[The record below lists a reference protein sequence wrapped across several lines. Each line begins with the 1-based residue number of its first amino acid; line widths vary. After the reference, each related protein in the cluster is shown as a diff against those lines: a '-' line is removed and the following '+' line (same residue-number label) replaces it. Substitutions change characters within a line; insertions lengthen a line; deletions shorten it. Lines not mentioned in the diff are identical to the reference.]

1 MLKNKGIKIAVLG
14 LGKSGIACANLAISK
29 GYSVFA
35 SDSGKLRTHKE
46 MKLNEKV
53 EVEFGKHSTK
63 VLDCDI
69 IIKSPGLPNDIEI
82 LKQAK
87 KQEIPILSELDFA
100 LNFAKPKKIIAV
112 TGTNGKTTTT
122 TLIYEIIKKGYTNT
136 FVAGNIGF
144 PISEVVTKLNS
155 KSVLVLE
162 LSSYQLEDSPYFRPN
177 ISVSINIT
185 PDHLKHH
192 HTMANY
198 VKAKANVFINQKKQ
212 DYAIYNY
219 KDKYLQKSILK
230 TNAVKFAFNDDSSTN
245 CIYYKGKTIYL
256 KKNNKIIKLN
266 PKINIPGKHNID
278 NILAA
283 IASSYL
289 AGIKISIIEKVI
301 SKFKG
306 VEHRI
311 EFVKEINGVKYYNDS
326 KGTNV
331 DSTKV
336 ALEAFDKNIQ
346 LILGG
351 QDKGS
356 PYKPIFNLIK
366 KKVKNIFLIGEAT
379 NIIKKQLKGCAPMI
393 ECKTLLN
400 AIKKI
405 DSITQNGDIVLFSPA
420 CASFDQF
427 DNFEHRG
434 REFKKFVSL
443 ISKKHGNKF

>member
-1 MLKNKGIKIAVLG
+1 MLKNKDIKITVLG
-14 LGKSGIACANLAISK
+14 LGKSGIACANLAVSK
-29 GYSVFA
+29 GYNVFA
-35 SDSGKLRTHKE
+35 SDSGKKRTHKQ
-46 MKLNEKV
+46 MKLNK
-53 EVEFGKHSTK
+53 EVKLEFEKHSSK
-63 VLDCDI
+63 VLDSDI
-69 IIKSPGLPNDIEI
+69 IIKSPGLPNDLDI
-82 LKQAK
+82 LKQAR
-87 KQEIPILSELDFA
+87 KQEIPIFSELDFA

-122 TLIYEIIKKGYTNT
+122 TLIYEIIKKGYKNT

-155 KSVLVLE
+155 KSILVLE
-162 LSSYQLEDSPYFRPN
+162 LSSYQLEDSPYFKPN
-177 ISVSINIT
+177 ISISMNIT

-198 VKAKANVFINQKKQ
+198 IKAKANIFINQNKQ

-219 KDKYLQKSILK
+219 NDKYLKKNITK
-230 TNAVKFAFNDDSSTN
+230 TKATKFEFNSDKTKN
-245 CIYYKGKTIYL
+245 CIYYKDGAIYL
-256 KKNNKIIKLN
+256 KKNNKTIKLN

-278 NILAA
+278 NILASVA
-283 IASSYL
+283 ASYIAGTKTSV
-289 AGIKISIIEKVI
+289 IERVI
-301 SKFKG
+301 SGFKG

-336 ALEAFDKNIQ
+336 ALESFDKNIQ

-366 KKVKNIFLIGEAT
+366 KKVKNIFLIGEAS
-379 NIIKKQLKGCAPMI
+379 NIIKKQLKGSAPMI
-393 ECKTLLN
+393 ECQTLSN

-405 DSITQNGDIVLFSPA
+405 YSAAQKGDIVLFSPA

-427 DNFEHRG
+427 KDFEHRG
-434 REFKKFVSL
+434 REFKKFVL
-443 ISKKHGNKF
+443 AIK

>member
-1 MLKNKGIKIAVLG
+1 MLKNNDIKIAVLG
-14 LGKSGIACANLAISK
+14 LGKSGISCANLAISK
-29 GYSVFA
+29 GYTVFA
-35 SDSGKLRTHKE
+35 SDSGKTRTHE
-46 MKLNEKV
+46 QMNLNKKV
-53 EVEFGKHSTK
+53 EIEFGKHSKK

-69 IIKSPGLPNDIEI
+69 IIKSPGLPNELEI
-82 LKQAK
+82 LQQARK
-87 KQEIPILSELDFA
+87 KEIPVLSELDFA
-100 LNFAKPKKIIAV
+100 LNFAKPKKVIAV

-122 TLIYEIIKKGYTNT
+122 TLIYEIIKKGYKNT

-155 KSVLVLE
+155 KSILVLE

-177 ISVSINIT
+177 ISVSLNIT

-212 DYAIYNY
+212 DYAIYNN
-219 KDKYLQKSILK
+219 KDKYLKKSILK
-230 TNAVKFAFNDDSSTN
+230 TNANKIAFNDYNSTN
-245 CIYYKGKTIYL
+245 CIYYKDGIIYL
-256 KKNNKIIKLN
+256 KKGSKKIKLN

-278 NILAA
+278 NILAS
-283 IASSYL
+283 IAASYI
-289 AGIKISIIEKVI
+289 AGTKKSVIETVI

-336 ALEAFDKNIQ
+336 ALESFDKNIQ

-379 NIIKKQLKGCAPMI
+379 NIIKKQLKGSAPMT
-393 ECKTLLN
+393 ECNTLSN

-405 DSITQNGDIVLFSPA
+405 YSVAEKGDIVLFSPA

-427 DNFEHRG
+427 NDFEHRG
-434 REFKKFVSL
+434 REFKKFVL
-443 ISKKHGNKF
+443 AIK

>member
-1 MLKNKGIKIAVLG
+1 MIKNKGIKIAVLG

-29 GYSVFA
+29 GYGVFA
-35 SDSGKLRTHKE
+35 SDSGKVRTHKD
-46 MKLNEKV
+46 MKLNKKV
-53 EVEFGKHSTK
+53 EVEFGKHTQK

-69 IIKSPGLPNDIEI
+69 IIKSPGLPNELEI
-82 LKQAK
+82 LKQAR

-122 TLIYEIIKKGYTNT
+122 TLIYEIVKKGYKNT

-155 KSVLVLE
+155 KSILVLE
-162 LSSYQLEDSPYFRPN
+162 LSSYQLEDSPLFRPD
-177 ISVSINIT
+177 ISVSMNIT

-212 DYAIYNY
+212 DYAIYNHN
-219 KDKYLQKSILK
+219 DKYLKKSILK
-230 TNAVKFAFNDDSSTN
+230 TKANKFAFNDNRSKN
-245 CIYYKGKTIYL
+245 CIFYKDGTIYL
-256 KKNNKIIKLN
+256 KKGNKTIKLN

-278 NILAA
+278 NILASVA
-283 IASSYL
+283 ASYL
-289 AGIKISIIEKVI
+289 AGTKKPVIEKVI
-301 SKFKG
+301 SNFKG

-311 EFVKEINGVKYYNDS
+311 EFVKDINGVKYYNDS

-336 ALEAFDKNIQ
+336 ALESFDKNIQ

-379 NIIKKQLKGCAPMI
+379 NIIKKQLKGSAPMV
-393 ECKTLLN
+393 ECKTLSN

-405 DSITQNGDIVLFSPA
+405 HSVAQKGDIVLFSPA

-427 DNFEHRG
+427 NDFEHRG
-434 REFKKFVSL
+434 REFKKFVL
-443 ISKKHGNKF
+443 AIK

>member
-1 MLKNKGIKIAVLG
+1 MLKNNGIKIAVLG
-14 LGKSGIACANLAISK
+14 LGKSGIACANLAVSK
-29 GYSVFA
+29 GYNVFA
-35 SDSGKLRTHKE
+35 SDSGKTRTHKQ
-46 MKLNEKV
+46 MNLNKKV
-53 EVEFGKHSTK
+53 EVEFSKHSQK

-69 IIKSPGLPNDIEI
+69 IVKSPGLSNELEI
-82 LKQAK
+82 LKQAR
-87 KQEIPILSELDFA
+87 KQEIPVLSELDFA
-100 LNFAKPKKIIAV
+100 LNFAKPKKIIAI

-122 TLIYEIIKKGYTNT
+122 TLIYEIVKKGYKNT

-155 KSVLVLE
+155 KSILVLE

-177 ISVSINIT
+177 ISVSLNIT

-212 DYAIYNY
+212 DYAIYNF
-219 KDKYLQKSILK
+219 KDKYLKKSILK
-230 TNAVKFAFNDDSSTN
+230 TKANRLAFNDNKSKN
-245 CIYYKGKTIYL
+245 CIFYENGIFYL
-256 KKNNKIIKLN
+256 KKENKTINLS

-278 NILAA
+278 NILAS
-283 IASSYL
+283 IAASYI
-289 AGIKISIIEKVI
+289 AGTKKSVIEKVI
-301 SKFKG
+301 SNFKG

-311 EFVKEINGVKYYNDS
+311 EFVKDINGVKYYNDS

-336 ALEAFDKNIQ
+336 ALESFCKNIQ

-379 NIIKKQLKGCAPMI
+379 NIIKKQLKGSAPMT
-393 ECKTLLN
+393 ECNTLSN

-405 DSITQNGDIVLFSPA
+405 RSIAEKGDIVLFSPA

-427 DNFEHRG
+427 NDFEHRG
-434 REFKKFVSL
+434 REFKKLVL
-443 ISKKHGNKF
+443 NIK

>member
-1 MLKNKGIKIAVLG
+1 MLKNNGVKIAVLG
-14 LGKSGIACANLAISK
+14 LGKSGIACANLAVSK
-29 GYSVFA
+29 GYTVFA
-35 SDSGKLRTHKE
+35 SDSGKARTHKE
-46 MKLNEKV
+46 MKLNKKV
-53 EVEFGKHSTK
+53 ELEFGKHSSK
-63 VLDCDI
+63 VLESDI
-69 IIKSPGLPNDIEI
+69 IIKSPGLPNNLEI
-82 LKQAK
+82 LMQARK
-87 KQEIPILSELDFA
+87 RGCLILSELEFA
-100 LNFAKPKKIIAV
+100 LNFAKPKKIVAV

-122 TLIYEIIKKGYTNT
+122 TLIYKIIKSGNKNT

-144 PISEVVTKLNS
+144 PISEVVTRLNS
-155 KSVLVLE
+155 KSILVLE
-162 LSSYQLEDSPYFRPN
+162 LSSYQLEDSPFFKPD
-177 ISVSINIT
+177 ISISMNIT

-198 VKAKANVFINQKKQ
+198 IKAKANIFVNQTKQ

-219 KDKYLQKSILK
+219 NDKHLKKSIVKTKAKIFDFNNLKTRNGIFYKDKIIYIKKS
-230 TNAVKFAFNDDSSTN
+230 
-245 CIYYKGKTIYL
+245 GKIAA
-256 KKNNKIIKLN
+256 KLV
-266 PKINIPGKHNID
+266 PQINIPGKHNID
-278 NILAA
+278 NILASVMA
-283 IASSYL
+283 SYL
-289 AGIKISIIEKVI
+289 AGTKISTIEKEV

-336 ALEAFDKNIQ
+336 ALESFDKNIQ

-379 NIIKKQLKGCAPMI
+379 NIIKKQLKGSAPMV
-393 ECKTLLN
+393 ECETLKN

-405 DSITQNGDIVLFSPA
+405 YSVAQKGDIVLFSPA

-427 DNFEHRG
+427 NDFEHRG
-434 REFKKFVSL
+434 KEFKKFVL
-443 ISKKHGNKF
+443 NLK

>member
-1 MLKNKGIKIAVLG
+1 MAKNNGIKIAVLG

-35 SDSGKLRTHKE
+35 SDSGKVRTHKQ
-46 MKLNEKV
+46 MNLNKKV
-53 EVEFGKHSTK
+53 EVEFGKHSSK
-63 VLDCDI
+63 VLENDI
-69 IIKSPGLPNDIEI
+69 IIKSPGLPNELEI
-82 LKQAK
+82 LKQAR
-87 KQEIPILSELDFA
+87 KQEIPVLSELDFA

-122 TLIYEIIKKGYTNT
+122 TLIYEIIKKGYKNT

-155 KSVLVLE
+155 KSILVLE

-177 ISVSINIT
+177 ISVSMNIT

-219 KDKYLQKSILK
+219 EDKYLKKSILK
-230 TNAVKFAFNDDSSTN
+230 TKAIKFDFNNNKTKN
-245 CIYYKGKTIYL
+245 CIYFKDGTIYL
-256 KKNNKIIKLN
+256 KKNNKNIKLN

-278 NILAA
+278 NILASVA
-283 IASSYL
+283 ASYL
-289 AGIKISIIEKVI
+289 AGTKKSVIEKVI
-301 SKFKG
+301 SGFKG

-336 ALEAFDKNIQ
+336 ALESFDKNIQ

-379 NIIKKQLKGCAPMI
+379 NIIKKQLKGSAPMI
-393 ECKTLLN
+393 ECETLKN

-405 DSITQNGDIVLFSPA
+405 HSVAQKGDIVLFSPA

-427 DNFEHRG
+427 NDFEHRG
-434 REFKKFVSL
+434 REFKKFVL
-443 ISKKHGNKF
+443 AIK

>member
-1 MLKNKGIKIAVLG
+1 MTKNNGIKISVLG
-14 LGKSGIACANLAISK
+14 LGKSGIACANLAVAK
-29 GYSVFA
+29 GYKVFA
-35 SDSGKLRTHKE
+35 SDAGKEKSYE
-46 MKLNEKV
+46 KMKLNKKV
-53 EVEFGKHSTK
+53 EVEFKKHSSK
-63 VLDCDI
+63 VLCGDI
-69 IIKSPGLPNDIEI
+69 IIKSPGISNELEI
-82 LKQAK
+82 LQQARK
-87 KQEIPILSELDFA
+87 KNIPIFSELDFA

-122 TLIYEIIKKGYTNT
+122 TLIYNIIKKSYKNT

-177 ISVSINIT
+177 ISVSMNIT
-185 PDHLKHH
+185 CDHLKHH
-192 HTMANY
+192 HTMKNY
-198 VKAKANVFINQKKQ
+198 IKAKSKVFINQKKQ

-219 KDKYLQKSILK
+219 NDKYLKKSILK
-230 TNAVKFAFNDDSSTN
+230 TGAKKFEFNTNLTTN
-245 CIYYKGKTIYL
+245 CIYYKDKTIYL
-256 KKNNKIIKLN
+256 KKGKRVIKLN

-278 NILAA
+278 NILACVSA
-283 IASSYL
+283 SYL
-289 AGIKISIIEKVI
+289 AGIKPSIIEKVI

-356 PYKPIFNLIK
+356 SYKPIFKLIK
-366 KKVKNIFLIGEAT
+366 KKVKNIFLIGEAA
-379 NIIKKQLKGCAPMI
+379 NIIKKELKGTATMI
-393 ECKTLLN
+393 ECNTLDV

-405 DSITQNGDIVLFSPA
+405 HSMAVKDDIVLFSPA

-427 DNFEHRG
+427 SDFEHRG
-434 REFKKFVSL
+434 KVFKEL
-443 ISKKHGNKF
+443 IFNINK

>member
-1 MLKNKGIKIAVLG
+1 MLKNKSIKIAVLG
-14 LGKSGIACANLAISK
+14 LGKSGIACANLAVSK
-29 GYSVFA
+29 GYTVFA
-35 SDSGKLRTHKE
+35 SDSGKTRTHKQ
-46 MKLNEKV
+46 MSLNKKV
-53 EVEFGKHSTK
+53 EVEFGKHSQK

-69 IIKSPGLPNDIEI
+69 IIKSPGLPNELEI
-82 LKQAK
+82 LQQAR
-87 KQEIPILSELDFA
+87 KQEIPVLSELDFA
-100 LNFAKPKKIIAV
+100 LNFASPKKIIAV

-122 TLIYEIIKKGYTNT
+122 TLIYEIIKKGYNNT

-155 KSVLVLE
+155 KSILVLE

-177 ISVSINIT
+177 ISVSLNIT

-198 VKAKANVFINQKKQ
+198 VKAKANVFVNQKKQ

-219 KDKYLQKSILK
+219 KDKYLKKSILRTK
-230 TNAVKFAFNDDSSTN
+230 AEKVAFNDDKGKN
-245 CIYYKGKTIYL
+245 YIYYKDGIIYL
-256 KKNNKIIKLN
+256 KKSGKTIKLN

-278 NILAA
+278 NILASVA
-283 IASSYL
+283 ASYIA
-289 AGIKISIIEKVI
+289 GTKKTVIETVI

-336 ALEAFDKNIQ
+336 ALESFNKNIQ

-379 NIIKKQLKGCAPMI
+379 NIIKKQLKGAAPMT
-393 ECKTLLN
+393 ECNTLSN
-400 AIKKI
+400 AIRKI
-405 DSITQNGDIVLFSPA
+405 HSVAEKGDIVLFSPA

-427 DNFEHRG
+427 NDFEHRG
-434 REFKKFVSL
+434 REFKKFVL
-443 ISKKHGNKF
+443 KIKK

>member
-1 MLKNKGIKIAVLG
+1 MKNYNGIKISILG
-14 LGKSGIACANLAISK
+14 LGKSGIACANLAVLK
-29 GYSVFA
+29 GYKVFA
-35 SDSGKLRTHKE
+35 SDSGKEKSYEE
-46 MKLNEKV
+46 MNLNRNV
-53 EVEFGKHSTK
+53 EVEFKKHSAK
-63 VLDCDI
+63 VLDSDI
-69 IIKSPGLPNDIEI
+69 IIKSPGLSNELEI
-82 LKQAK
+82 LQQARK
-87 KQEIPILSELDFA
+87 KEIPILNELDFA

-122 TLIYEIIKKGYTNT
+122 TLIYEIIKKFYKNT

-162 LSSYQLEDSPYFRPN
+162 LSSYQLEDSPFFRPN
-177 ISVSINIT
+177 ISVSMNIT
-185 PDHLKHH
+185 CDHLKHH

-198 VKAKANVFINQKKQ
+198 IKAKSNIFINQKKQ

-219 KDKYLQKSILK
+219 NDKYLRKSILK
-230 TNAVKFAFNDDSSTN
+230 TVAKKFEFNTDSTTN
-245 CIYYKGKTIYL
+245 CVYYKDEKIYL
-256 KKNNKIIKLN
+256 KKGKKVIKLN
-266 PKINIPGKHNID
+266 PKVNIPGRHNID
-278 NILAA
+278 NILACVVA
-283 IASSYL
+283 SYIAGVKPSV
-289 AGIKISIIEKVI
+289 IEKVI

-311 EFVKEINGVKYYNDS
+311 EFVKTVNGVKYYNDS

-356 PYKPIFNLIK
+356 SYKSLFKLIK

-379 NIIKKQLKGCAPMI
+379 NIIKKELKGSTTMI
-393 ECKTLLN
+393 ECKTLDVAL
-400 AIKKI
+400 KKI
-405 DSITQNGDIVLFSPA
+405 YCISVKDDIVLFSPA

-427 DNFEHRG
+427 HDFEHRG
-434 REFKKFVSL
+434 KVFKELVFNIKNNL
-443 ISKKHGNKF
+443 

>member
-1 MLKNKGIKIAVLG
+1 MLKNKDIRIAVLG

-29 GYSVFA
+29 GYKVFA
-35 SDSGKLRTHKE
+35 SDSGKKRSHKG
-46 MKLNEKV
+46 MNLNKKV
-53 EVEFGKHSTK
+53 EVEFGKHSSK
-63 VLDCDI
+63 VLESDI
-69 IIKSPGLPNDIEI
+69 IIKSPGLPNDLEI
-82 LKQAK
+82 LKQARK
-87 KQEIPILSELDFA
+87 REIPILSELDFA

-122 TLIYEIIKKGYTNT
+122 TLIYEIIKKGYKNT

-144 PISEVVTKLNS
+144 PISEVVTKLNP
-155 KSVLVLE
+155 KSILVLE
-162 LSSYQLEDSPYFRPN
+162 LSSYQLEDSPFFRPN
-177 ISVSINIT
+177 ISVSMNIT

-198 VKAKANVFINQKKQ
+198 IKAKANVFINQKKQ

-219 KDKYLQKSILK
+219 TDKYLKKAVLK
-230 TNAVKFAFNDDSSTN
+230 TKANKVEFNCNKAQN
-245 CIYYKGKTIYL
+245 CIYYDNETIYL
-256 KKNNKIIKLN
+256 KKNKKILKLN

-278 NILAA
+278 NILASVA
-283 IASSYL
+283 ASYL
-289 AGIKISIIEKVI
+289 AGTKISVIEKVI

-311 EFVKEINGVKYYNDS
+311 EFVKEISGVKYYNDS

-336 ALEAFDKNIQ
+336 ALESFDKNIQ

-379 NIIKKQLKGCAPMI
+379 SIIKKQLKGSAPMV
-393 ECKTLLN
+393 ECKTLSN
-400 AIKKI
+400 AVKKI
-405 DSITQNGDIVLFSPA
+405 HSVAQKGDIVLFSPA

-427 DNFEHRG
+427 NDFEHRG
-434 REFKKFVSL
+434 REFKKFVAA
-443 ISKKHGNKF
+443 IK

>member
-1 MLKNKGIKIAVLG
+1 MLKNNGIKIAVLG
-14 LGKSGIACANLAISK
+14 LGKSGIACANLAVSK
-29 GYSVFA
+29 GYDVFA
-35 SDSGKLRTHKE
+35 SDSGKLRTHKQ
-46 MKLNEKV
+46 MNLNKKV
-53 EVEFGKHSTK
+53 ETEFGKHSKK

-69 IIKSPGLPNDIEI
+69 IIKSPGLPNELEI
-82 LKQAK
+82 LEQARK
-87 KQEIPILSELDFA
+87 NEIPILSELDFA

-122 TLIYEIIKKGYTNT
+122 TLIYEIIKKGYKNT

-155 KSVLVLE
+155 KSILVLE

-177 ISVSINIT
+177 ISISLNIT

-192 HTMANY
+192 HTMTNY
-198 VKAKANVFINQKKQ
+198 VKAKANIFINQKKQ
-212 DYAIYNY
+212 DYAIYNF
-219 KDKYLQKSILK
+219 KDKYLKKSILK
-230 TNAVKFAFNDDSSTN
+230 TKANIVAFNDIKSKN
-245 CIYYKGKTIYL
+245 CIYYKDKTIFL
-256 KKNNKIIKLN
+256 NKNKKLIKLN

-283 IASSYL
+283 IAASYI
-289 AGIKISIIEKVI
+289 AGTKKSVIEKVI
-301 SKFKG
+301 SNFKG

-336 ALEAFDKNIQ
+336 ALESFDNNIQ

-379 NIIKKQLKGCAPMI
+379 NIIKKQLKNSAPMI
-393 ECKTLLN
+393 ECKTLSN
-400 AIKKI
+400 AIKEI
-405 DSITQNGDIVLFSPA
+405 HSISKKGDVVLFSPA

-427 DNFEHRG
+427 NDFEHRG
-434 REFKKFVSL
+434 REFKKFVL
-443 ISKKHGNKF
+443 AIK

>member
-1 MLKNKGIKIAVLG
+1 MLKNNGIKIAVLG
-14 LGKSGIACANLAISK
+14 LGKSGIACANLAVSK
-29 GYSVFA
+29 GYTVFA
-35 SDSGKLRTHKE
+35 SDSGKTRTHKQ
-46 MKLNEKV
+46 MSLNKKV
-53 EVEFGKHSTK
+53 EIEFGKHSQK

-69 IIKSPGLPNDIEI
+69 IIKSPGLPNELEI
-82 LKQAK
+82 LQQAR
-87 KQEIPILSELDFA
+87 KQEIPVLSELDFA

-122 TLIYEIIKKGYTNT
+122 TLIYEIIKKGYKNT

-144 PISEVVTKLNS
+144 PISEVVTKLSS
-155 KSVLVLE
+155 KSILVLE

-177 ISVSINIT
+177 ISVSLNIT

-198 VKAKANVFINQKKQ
+198 VKAKANVFVNQKKQ
-212 DYAIYNY
+212 DYAIYNF
-219 KDKYLQKSILK
+219 KDKYLKKSILK
-230 TNAVKFAFNDDSSTN
+230 TKAEKVAFNDDKGKN
-245 CIYYKGKTIYL
+245 YIYYKDGIICL
-256 KKNNKIIKLN
+256 KKSGKIIKLM

-278 NILAA
+278 NILASVA
-283 IASSYL
+283 ASYIA
-289 AGIKISIIEKVI
+289 GTKKTVIESVI

-336 ALEAFDKNIQ
+336 ALKSFNKNIQ

-379 NIIKKQLKGCAPMI
+379 NIIKKQLKGAAPMT
-393 ECKTLLN
+393 ECNTLSN

-405 DSITQNGDIVLFSPA
+405 HSVAEKGDIVLFSPA

-427 DNFEHRG
+427 NDFEHRG
-434 REFKKFVSL
+434 REFKKFVL
-443 ISKKHGNKF
+443 NIK

>member
-35 SDSGKLRTHKE
+35 SDSGKARTHKQ
-46 MKLNEKV
+46 MKLNKKV
-53 EVEFGKHSTK
+53 ELEFGKHSQK
-63 VLDCDI
+63 VLDSDI
-69 IIKSPGLPNDIEI
+69 IIKSPGLPNDLDI
-82 LKQAK
+82 LKQAR
-87 KQEIPILSELDFA
+87 KQEIPVLSELDFA

-122 TLIYEIIKKGYTNT
+122 TLIYEIIKKGYKNT

-162 LSSYQLEDSPYFRPN
+162 LSSYQLEDSPYFKPTV
-177 ISVSINIT
+177 SVSMNIT

-198 VKAKANVFINQKKQ
+198 VKAKANIFINQNKQ
-212 DYAIYNY
+212 DYAIYNHN
-219 KDKYLQKSILK
+219 DKYLRKAVTK
-230 TNAVKFAFNDDSSTN
+230 TKANKFEFNYNKTKN
-245 CIYYKGKTIYL
+245 CIYYKDGTIYL
-256 KKNNKIIKLN
+256 KKNNKTIKLN

-283 IASSYL
+283 VAASYIAGTK
-289 AGIKISIIEKVI
+289 AAIIEKVI
-301 SKFKG
+301 SNFKG

-336 ALEAFDKNIQ
+336 ALESFDKNIQ

-379 NIIKKQLKGCAPMI
+379 NIIKKQLKGSAKMT
-393 ECKTLLN
+393 ECETLSN

-405 DSITQNGDIVLFSPA
+405 HSVAEKGDIVLFSPA

-427 DNFEHRG
+427 NDFEHRG
-434 REFKKFVSL
+434 REFKKFVL
-443 ISKKHGNKF
+443 ALK

>member
-1 MLKNKGIKIAVLG
+1 MLKNKDIKITVLG
-14 LGKSGIACANLAISK
+14 LGKSGIACANLAVSK
-29 GYSVFA
+29 GYNVFA
-35 SDSGKLRTHKE
+35 SDSGKKRTHKQ
-46 MKLNEKV
+46 MKLNK
-53 EVEFGKHSTK
+53 EVKLEFEKHSSK
-63 VLDCDI
+63 VLDSDI
-69 IIKSPGLPNDIEI
+69 IIKSPGLPNDLDI
-82 LKQAK
+82 LKQAR
-87 KQEIPILSELDFA
+87 KQEIPIFSELDFA

-122 TLIYEIIKKGYTNT
+122 TLIYEIIKKGYKNT

-155 KSVLVLE
+155 KSILVLE
-162 LSSYQLEDSPYFRPN
+162 LSSYQLEDSPYFKPN
-177 ISVSINIT
+177 ISISMNIT

-198 VKAKANVFINQKKQ
+198 IKAKANIFINQNKQ

-219 KDKYLQKSILK
+219 NDKYLKKNITK
-230 TNAVKFAFNDDSSTN
+230 TKATKFEFNSNKTKN
-245 CIYYKGKTIYL
+245 CIYYKDGAIYL
-256 KKNNKIIKLN
+256 KKNNKTIKLN

-278 NILAA
+278 NILASVA
-283 IASSYL
+283 ASYIAGTKTSV
-289 AGIKISIIEKVI
+289 IERVI
-301 SKFKG
+301 SGFKG

-336 ALEAFDKNIQ
+336 ALESFDKNIQ

-366 KKVKNIFLIGEAT
+366 KKVKNIFLIGEAS
-379 NIIKKQLKGCAPMI
+379 NIIKKQLKGSAPMI
-393 ECKTLLN
+393 ECQTLSN

-405 DSITQNGDIVLFSPA
+405 YSAAQKGDIVLFSPA

-427 DNFEHRG
+427 KDFEHRG
-434 REFKKFVSL
+434 KEFKKFVL
-443 ISKKHGNKF
+443 AIK

>member
-1 MLKNKGIKIAVLG
+1 MLKNKDIKITVLG
-14 LGKSGIACANLAISK
+14 LGKSGIACANLAVSK
-29 GYSVFA
+29 GYNVFA
-35 SDSGKLRTHKE
+35 SDSGKKRTHKQ
-46 MKLNEKV
+46 MKLNK
-53 EVEFGKHSTK
+53 EVKLEFEKHSSK
-63 VLDCDI
+63 VLDSDI
-69 IIKSPGLPNDIEI
+69 IIKSPGLPNDLDI
-82 LKQAK
+82 LKQAR
-87 KQEIPILSELDFA
+87 KQEIPIFSELDFA

-122 TLIYEIIKKGYTNT
+122 TLIYEIIKKGYKNT

-155 KSVLVLE
+155 KSILVLE
-162 LSSYQLEDSPYFRPN
+162 LSSYQLEDSPYFKPN
-177 ISVSINIT
+177 ISISMNIT

-198 VKAKANVFINQKKQ
+198 IKAKANIFINQNKQ

-219 KDKYLQKSILK
+219 NDKYLKKNITK
-230 TNAVKFAFNDDSSTN
+230 TKATKFEFNSNKTKN
-245 CIYYKGKTIYL
+245 CIYYKDGAIYL
-256 KKNNKIIKLN
+256 KKNNKTIKLN

-278 NILAA
+278 NILASVA
-283 IASSYL
+283 ASYIAGTKTSV
-289 AGIKISIIEKVI
+289 IERIISG
-301 SKFKG
+301 FKG

-336 ALEAFDKNIQ
+336 ALESFDKNIQ

-366 KKVKNIFLIGEAT
+366 KKVKNIFLIGEAS
-379 NIIKKQLKGCAPMI
+379 NIIKKQLKGSAPMI
-393 ECKTLLN
+393 ECQTLSN

-405 DSITQNGDIVLFSPA
+405 YSAAQKGDIVLFSPA

-427 DNFEHRG
+427 KDFEHRG
-434 REFKKFVSL
+434 REFKKFVL
-443 ISKKHGNKF
+443 AIK

>member
-1 MLKNKGIKIAVLG
+1 MLKNNDIKIAVLG

-29 GYSVFA
+29 GYTVFA
-35 SDSGKLRTHKE
+35 SDSGKTRTHE
-46 MKLNEKV
+46 QMNLNKKV
-53 EVEFGKHSTK
+53 EIEFGKHSKK

-69 IIKSPGLPNDIEI
+69 IIKSPGLPNELEI
-82 LKQAK
+82 LQQARK
-87 KQEIPILSELDFA
+87 KEIPVLSELDFA

-122 TLIYEIIKKGYTNT
+122 TLIYEIIKQGYKNT
-136 FVAGNIGF
+136 FVAGNIGL

-155 KSVLVLE
+155 KSILVLE
-162 LSSYQLEDSPYFRPN
+162 LSSYQLEDSPSFRPN
-177 ISVSINIT
+177 ISVSLNIT

-192 HTMANY
+192 HTMTNY
-198 VKAKANVFINQKKQ
+198 VKAKANVFINQKKK
-212 DYAIYNY
+212 DYAVYNF
-219 KDKYLQKSILK
+219 KDKYLKKSILK
-230 TNAVKFAFNDDSSTN
+230 TNAVKFTFNDDKCIN
-245 CIYYKGKTIYL
+245 CIYYQDGIFYL
-256 KKNNKIIKLN
+256 KKNNKTIKLN

-278 NILAA
+278 NILAS
-283 IASSYL
+283 IAASYI
-289 AGIKISIIEKVI
+289 AGTKKTVIEKVI
-301 SKFKG
+301 SNFKG

-336 ALEAFDKNIQ
+336 ALESFDKNIQ

-356 PYKPIFNLIK
+356 PYKPIFKLIK

-379 NIIKKQLKGCAPMI
+379 NIIKKQLKDSVPMV
-393 ECKTLLN
+393 ECKTLST
-400 AIKKI
+400 AVKKI
-405 DSITQNGDIVLFSPA
+405 HSVAQKGDIVLFSPA

-427 DNFEHRG
+427 NDFEHRG
-434 REFKKFVSL
+434 REFKKFVL
-443 ISKKHGNKF
+443 KIK

>member
-1 MLKNKGIKIAVLG
+1 MLKNKDIRIAVLG
-14 LGKSGIACANLAISK
+14 LGKSGIACANLATSK
-29 GYSVFA
+29 GYKVFA
-35 SDSGKLRTHKE
+35 SDSGKRRTHKE
-46 MKLNEKV
+46 MNLNKKV
-53 EVEFGKHSTK
+53 EIEFGKHSSK
-63 VLDCDI
+63 VLDSDI
-69 IIKSPGLPNDIEI
+69 IIKSPGLPNDLEI
-82 LKQAK
+82 LKQARK
-87 KQEIPILSELDFA
+87 REIPILSELDFA

-122 TLIYEIIKKGYTNT
+122 TLIYEIIKKGYKNT

-144 PISEVVTKLNS
+144 PISEVVTKLNP
-155 KSVLVLE
+155 KSILVLE
-162 LSSYQLEDSPYFRPN
+162 LSSYQLEDSPFFRPN
-177 ISVSINIT
+177 ISVSMNIT

-198 VKAKANVFINQKKQ
+198 IKAKANVFINQKKQ

-219 KDKYLQKSILK
+219 TDKYLKKAVLK
-230 TNAVKFAFNDDSSTN
+230 TKANKVEFNSNKAQN
-245 CIYYKGKTIYL
+245 CIYYDNETIYL
-256 KKNNKIIKLN
+256 KKNKKTLKLN

-278 NILAA
+278 NILASVA
-283 IASSYL
+283 ASYL
-289 AGIKISIIEKVI
+289 AGTKISVIEKVI

-311 EFVKEINGVKYYNDS
+311 EFVKEISGVKYYNDS

-336 ALEAFDKNIQ
+336 ALESFDKNIQ

-379 NIIKKQLKGCAPMI
+379 SIIKKQLKGSAPMV
-393 ECKTLLN
+393 ECKTLSN

-405 DSITQNGDIVLFSPA
+405 HSVAQKGDIVLFSPA
-420 CASFDQF
+420 CASFDQIN
-427 DNFEHRG
+427 DFEHRG
-434 REFKKFVSL
+434 REFKKFVAA
-443 ISKKHGNKF
+443 IK

>member
-1 MLKNKGIKIAVLG
+1 MAKNNGIKIAVLG

-35 SDSGKLRTHKE
+35 SDSGKVRTHKQ
-46 MKLNEKV
+46 MNLNKKV
-53 EVEFGKHSTK
+53 EVEFGKHSSK
-63 VLDCDI
+63 VLENDI
-69 IIKSPGLPNDIEI
+69 IIKSPGLPNELEI
-82 LKQAK
+82 LKQAR
-87 KQEIPILSELDFA
+87 KQEIPVLSELDFA

-122 TLIYEIIKKGYTNT
+122 TLIYEIIKKGYKNT

-155 KSVLVLE
+155 KSILVLE

-177 ISVSINIT
+177 ISVSMNIT

-219 KDKYLQKSILK
+219 KDKYLKKSILK
-230 TNAVKFAFNDDSSTN
+230 TKAIKFDFNNNKTKN
-245 CIYYKGKTIYL
+245 CIYFKDGTIYL
-256 KKNNKIIKLN
+256 KKNNKTIKLN

-278 NILAA
+278 NILASVA
-283 IASSYL
+283 ASYL
-289 AGIKISIIEKVI
+289 AGTKKSVIEKVI
-301 SKFKG
+301 SCFKG

-311 EFVKEINGVKYYNDS
+311 EFVKEIGGVRYYNDS

-336 ALEAFDKNIQ
+336 ALESFDKNIQ

-356 PYKPIFNLIK
+356 PYKPISNLIK
-366 KKVKNIFLIGEAT
+366 KKVKNIFLIGEAA

-393 ECKTLLN
+393 DCKTLSN

-405 DSITQNGDIVLFSPA
+405 HSVAQKGDIVLFSPA

-427 DNFEHRG
+427 NDFEHRG
-434 REFKKFVSL
+434 REFKKFVTA
-443 ISKKHGNKF
+443 IK

>member
-1 MLKNKGIKIAVLG
+1 MLKNKDIKITVLG

-35 SDSGKLRTHKE
+35 SDSGKERTHKQ
-46 MKLNEKV
+46 MKLNKKV
-53 EVEFGKHSTK
+53 KIEFGKHSSK
-63 VLDCDI
+63 VLDSDI
-69 IIKSPGLPNDIEI
+69 IIKSPGLPSELEI
-82 LKQAK
+82 LKQAR

-122 TLIYEIIKKGYTNT
+122 TLIYEIIKKGYKNT

-177 ISVSINIT
+177 ISVSMNIT

-219 KDKYLQKSILK
+219 EDKYLKKSILK
-230 TNAVKFAFNDDSSTN
+230 TNAVKFEFNNNRTKNSVYFKDG
-245 CIYYKGKTIYL
+245 IIYL
-256 KKNNKIIKLN
+256 KKNGKQVKLA
-266 PKINIPGKHNID
+266 PKINIPGRHNID
-278 NILAA
+278 NILASVA
-283 IASSYL
+283 ASYL
-289 AGIKISIIEKVI
+289 AGTKISVIESVI

-336 ALEAFDKNIQ
+336 ALESFDKNIQ

-356 PYKPIFNLIK
+356 PYKPISNLIK
-366 KKVKNIFLIGEAT
+366 KKVKNIFLIGEAAD
-379 NIIKKQLKGCAPMI
+379 IIKKQLKGCAPI
-393 ECKTLLN
+393 IDCKTLAN

-405 DSITQNGDIVLFSPA
+405 HSVAQKGDIVLFSPA

-427 DNFEHRG
+427 NDFEHRG
-434 REFKKFVSL
+434 REFKKFVST
-443 ISKKHGNKF
+443 IK

>member
-1 MLKNKGIKIAVLG
+1 MAKNNGIKIAVLG

-35 SDSGKLRTHKE
+35 SDSGKVRTHKQ
-46 MKLNEKV
+46 MNLNKKV
-53 EVEFGKHSTK
+53 EVEFGKHSSK
-63 VLDCDI
+63 VLENYI
-69 IIKSPGLPNDIEI
+69 ILKSPGLPNELEI
-82 LKQAK
+82 LKQAR
-87 KQEIPILSELDFA
+87 KQEIPVLSELDFA

-122 TLIYEIIKKGYTNT
+122 TLIYEIIKKGYKNT

-155 KSVLVLE
+155 KSILVLE

-177 ISVSINIT
+177 ISVSMNIT

-219 KDKYLQKSILK
+219 EDKYLKKAILK
-230 TNAVKFAFNDDSSTN
+230 TKAIKFDFNNNKTKN
-245 CIYYKGKTIYL
+245 CIYFKDGTIYL
-256 KKNNKIIKLN
+256 KKNNKNIKLN

-278 NILAA
+278 NILASVA
-283 IASSYL
+283 ASYL
-289 AGIKISIIEKVI
+289 AGTKKSVIEKVI
-301 SKFKG
+301 SGFKG

-336 ALEAFDKNIQ
+336 ALESFDKNIQ

-379 NIIKKQLKGCAPMI
+379 NIIKKQLKGSAPMI
-393 ECKTLLN
+393 ECETLKN

-405 DSITQNGDIVLFSPA
+405 HSVAQKGDIVLFSPA

-427 DNFEHRG
+427 NDFEHRG
-434 REFKKFVSL
+434 REFKKFVL
-443 ISKKHGNKF
+443 AIK

>member
-1 MLKNKGIKIAVLG
+1 MLKINGIKIAVLG
-14 LGKSGIACANLAISK
+14 LGKSGIACANLAVSK
-29 GYSVFA
+29 GYNVFA
-35 SDSGKLRTHKE
+35 SDSGKPRTHKQ
-46 MKLNEKV
+46 MNLNKNV
-53 EVEFGKHSTK
+53 KIEFGKHSK
-63 VLDCDI
+63 KILDCDI
-69 IIKSPGLPNDIEI
+69 IIKSPGLSNELEI
-82 LKQAK
+82 LNQAR

-122 TLIYEIIKKGYTNT
+122 TLIYKIIKKGYKNT

-144 PISEVVTKLNS
+144 PISEVITKLNS
-155 KSVLVLE
+155 KSILVLE

-177 ISVSINIT
+177 ISVSLNIT

-198 VKAKANVFINQKKQ
+198 VKAKSNVFINQKKQ

-219 KDKYLQKSILK
+219 NDKYLKNSILK
-230 TNAVKFAFNDDSSTN
+230 TNATKVAFNNNTSKN
-245 CIYYKGKTIYL
+245 YIYYKDGIIYL
-256 KKNNKIIKLN
+256 KKGGKTIQLE
-266 PKINIPGKHNID
+266 PKINIPGRHNID
-278 NILAA
+278 NILAS
-283 IASSYL
+283 IAASFI
-289 AGIKISIIEKVI
+289 AGTKISIIEKVI
-301 SKFKG
+301 SNFKG

-336 ALEAFDKNIQ
+336 ALESFNKNIQ

-379 NIIKKQLKGCAPMI
+379 NIIKKQLKGSAPMI
-393 ECKTLLN
+393 ECNTLSN

-405 DSITQNGDIVLFSPA
+405 HSYAEKGDIVLFSPA

-427 DNFEHRG
+427 NDFEHRG
-434 REFKKFVSL
+434 REFKKFVL
-443 ISKKHGNKF
+443 AIK

>member
-1 MLKNKGIKIAVLG
+1 MIKNNGIKIAVLG

-29 GYSVFA
+29 GYDVFA
-35 SDSGKLRTHKE
+35 SDSGKTRTHKQ
-46 MKLNEKV
+46 MKLNKNV
-53 EVEFGKHSTK
+53 KLEFGKHSKK
-63 VLDCDI
+63 VLDSDI
-69 IIKSPGLPNDIEI
+69 IIKSPGLPNDLYI
-82 LKQAK
+82 LKQARK
-87 KQEIPILSELDFA
+87 KEIPILSELDFA
-100 LNFAKPKKIIAV
+100 LNFAKPRKIIAV

-122 TLIYEIIKKGYTNT
+122 TLIYEIIKKGYKNT

-162 LSSYQLEDSPYFRPN
+162 LSSYQLEDSPYFKPD
-177 ISVSINIT
+177 ISVSMNIT

-198 VKAKANVFINQKKQ
+198 VKAKANVFINQKKK

-219 KDKYLQKSILK
+219 NDKYLKKAITK
-230 TNAVKFAFNDDSSTN
+230 TKATKFEFNYNKTKN
-245 CIYYKGKTIYL
+245 CIYYNDGTIYL
-256 KKNNKIIKLN
+256 KKNNKTIKLN

-283 IASSYL
+283 VAASYIAGTKP
-289 AGIKISIIEKVI
+289 AIIEKVI
-301 SKFKG
+301 SNFKG

-336 ALEAFDKNIQ
+336 ALESFDKNIQ

-379 NIIKKQLKGCAPMI
+379 NIIKKQLKGSAEMT
-393 ECKTLLN
+393 ECETLSN
-400 AIKKI
+400 AIRKI
-405 DSITQNGDIVLFSPA
+405 HSVAEKGDIVLFSPA

-427 DNFEHRG
+427 NDFEHRG
-434 REFKKFVSL
+434 REFKKFVL
-443 ISKKHGNKF
+443 AIK